1 MNITLNNVRLSFPHI
16 FTPQEAKE
24 AGGKPKY
31 NAAFLIEKSTQG
43 DLIVAIQVAIEKV
56 ATAKWPKG
64 IPNSVRGEKICLRD
78 GATKD
83 HDGYDASVM
92 FLTASSP
99 VMPTVVNRNRTPL
112 TEADGVIFAGCYV
125 NVIVEIWAQDNSFG
139 KRVNASLKAIQFYA
153 DGEPFGDKPVTPD
166 AFADLDSGSS
176 ATAPDPS
183 DAYADENADLRKPG
197 SSMF

>member
-1 MNITLNNVRLSFPHI
+1 MNITLTNVRLSFPHI
-16 FTPQEAKE
+16 FTPQESKD

-31 NAAFLIEKSTQG
+31 NAAFLIEKETQG
-43 DLIVAIQVAIEKV
+43 DLIAAIQHTIQTVAE
-56 ATAKWPKG
+56 AKWPKG

-99 VMPTVVNRNRTPL
+99 VRPTVVNRNRAPL

-125 NVIVEIWAQDNSFG
+125 NAIVEIWAQDNDFG
-139 KRVNASLKAIQFYA
+139 KRVNASLKAVQFVA
-153 DGEPFGDKPVTPD
+153 DGDPFGDKPVTPD
-166 AFADLDSGSS
+166 AFPDLDTSRT
-176 ATAPDPS
+176 ATAPDAS
-183 DAYADENADLRKPG
+183 DAYADEQASIRKPG